1 MQDNL
6 CNFDRLHGNLVDMA
20 NIYNLDMQQYYRT
33 ARLWNKH
40 HIYKYRNLRIKQN
53 RVYCLKLQ

>member
-20 NIYNLDMQQYYRT
+20 NIYNLDMPPYYRT
-33 ARLWNKH
+33 ARLWNKR
-40 HIYKYRNLRIKQN
+40 HIYRYRNLTINKIEFI
-53 RVYCLKLQ
+53 V